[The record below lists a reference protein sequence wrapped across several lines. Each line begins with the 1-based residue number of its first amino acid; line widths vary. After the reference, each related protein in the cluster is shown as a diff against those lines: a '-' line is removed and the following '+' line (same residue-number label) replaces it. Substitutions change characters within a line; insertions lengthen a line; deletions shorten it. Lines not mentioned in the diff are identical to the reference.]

1 MLSSSL
7 RLYYALA
14 PCARRRSAALLL
26 EPPPLHHDAALLD
39 PEACESRLV
48 WRAASPTQLRRYTSV
63 DDCVTTQPLNK

>member
-26 EPPPLHHDAALLD
+26 EPPPLHHDAALFG
-39 PEACESRLV
+39 SRSL
-48 WRAASPTQLRRYTSV
+48 RQPPCLASGLSDAAPTLHFRRRLCNNSA
-63 DDCVTTQPLNK
+63 PK

>member
-26 EPPPLHHDAALLD
+26 EPPPLHHDAALWIQKLATAALFASGLSD
-39 PEACESRLV
+39 AAPTLHFRRRLCNNS
-48 WRAASPTQLRRYTSV
+48 AP
-63 DDCVTTQPLNK
+63 K